1 MFSLSTYPFFFK
13 GWNRKH
19 TFDLFWPY
27 CHVTECLPSLP
38 PSLPFRKKLIKL
50 QTVAFV
56 INMACFHDIFAL
68 ADQKISE

>member
-1 MFSLSTYPFFFK
+1 MFSIPTNPFFFK

-19 TFDLFWPY
+19 TFDLSWPY